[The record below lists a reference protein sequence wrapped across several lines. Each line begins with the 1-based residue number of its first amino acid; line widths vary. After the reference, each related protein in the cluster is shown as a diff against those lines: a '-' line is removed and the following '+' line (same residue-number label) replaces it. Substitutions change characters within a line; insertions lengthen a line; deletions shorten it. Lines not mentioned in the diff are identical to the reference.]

1 MTGLKSVAFCLA
13 FVKLGEYSEFKLAKN
28 CHLMPQQPPEKPP
41 RQQAGFNL
49 LELLVVL
56 AIAGVMF
63 GIAIPA
69 GQGLLE
75 KSRLI
80 GATND
85 VYATLMFARNE
96 ATRRRDTF
104 SLCAVSSVG
113 STDCSASSES
123 FLAVFEKESNDLAT
137 GRTNPLELT
146 SPAKVSLNNVD
157 DNRLVFERLGNRLA
171 GSNDDQPVT
180 LEVSIN
186 SLKRTIDVCF
196 NGRILIREQGSTQN
210 GCAP

>member
-1 MTGLKSVAFCLA
+1 
-13 FVKLGEYSEFKLAKN
+13 
-28 CHLMPQQPPEKPP
+28 MPQQPPDKPP
-41 RQQAGFNL
+41 YQQAGFNL

-80 GATND
+80 GATNE

-104 SLCAVSSVG
+104 SLCAVSSAG
-113 STDCSASSES
+113 STDCSTSSES
-123 FLAVFEKESNDLAT
+123 FLAVFEKEGTDLAI

-146 SPAKVSLNNVD
+146 SPARVSLNNLD
-157 DNRLVFERLGNRLA
+157 DNRLVFERLGNRKA
-171 GSNDDQPVT
+171 GVDGDQPVS
-180 LEVSIN
+180 LEVSVN

-196 NGRILIREQGSTQN
+196 NGRIMVRKQGSSQS
-210 GCAP
+210 GCEL

>member
-1 MTGLKSVAFCLA
+1 MQQHPPD
-13 FVKLGEYSEFKLAKN
+13 KLF
-28 CHLMPQQPPEKPP
+28 H
-41 RQQAGFNL
+41 QQAGFNL

-80 GATND
+80 GATNE

-96 ATRRRDTF
+96 ATRRRGTF
-104 SLCAVSSVG
+104 SLCAVSSAG
-113 STDCSASSES
+113 STDCSASSEP
-123 FLAVFEKESNDLAT
+123 FLAVFEKEGTDLAT

-157 DNRLVFERLGNRLA
+157 DNRLVFERLGNRKA
-171 GSNDDQPVT
+171 GSATDVY
-180 LEVSIN
+180 LEVAVNNQTRI
-186 SLKRTIDVCF
+186 IDVCF
-196 NGRILIREQGSTQN
+196 NGRIMVREQGSTQS
-210 GCAP
+210 GCEL